1 MGGGMKS
8 GSGDDPF
15 ADVDTDKSSESQEKP
30 DPTAEVEAD
39 SPKTDSIGNKSE
51 PATEPSSTGLPWKYS
66 RDSAKSD
73 RDMVQFFLQSETQ
86 RLEGRAQSDLETMLG
101 ENVLLLDIR
110 EAAYQVALEQHLD
123 SVAAQLREWGY
134 DAE

>member
-15 ADVDTDKSSESQEKP
+15 ADVDTDEDTKDQE
-30 DPTAEVEAD
+30 
-39 SPKTDSIGNKSE
+39 
-51 PATEPSSTGLPWKYS
+51 ATETTTEVDAESSTTDTTESEAEAVTITSSTGLPWKYS

-86 RLEGRAQSDLETMLG
+86 RLEGRAQNDLESMLD

-123 SVAAQLREWGY
+123 DVAAQLREWGY

>member
-15 ADVDTDKSSESQEKP
+15 ADVDSDKDSESEEAT
-30 DPTAEVEAD
+30 DATAEVEAD
-39 SPKTDSIGNKSE
+39 SPTTDSIGNKSE
-51 PATEPSSTGLPWKYS
+51 AATEASSTGLPWKYS

-86 RLEGRAQSDLETMLG
+86 QLEGRAQSNLETMLG

-123 SVAAQLREWGY
+123 NVAAQLREWGY